1 MITTKDKIGYIRR
14 QENPDGTTTFKLIEA
29 KIKSVRIGKKGTS
42 VYSDRFRALDAEE
55 LEENAELMA
64 DTSRVILVDEPFVM
78 NDEMSE
84 RLKNVVEHWNK
95 HGAETLLGNR
105 TEPPK
110 KDGWYQVYAPSY
122 SGGSSSG
129 LKNING
135 NMYSAFKHGKWSI
148 EVGYHKRPGCVKAW
162 MPLPEPPKE
171 EA

>member
-64 DTSRVILVDEPFVM
+64 DTSRLILVGEPFVM

-84 RLKNVVEHWNK
+84 RLKNVVDHWNRY
-95 HGAETLLGNR
+95 GAETLLGNR

-110 KDGWYQVYAPSY
+110 
-122 SGGSSSG
+122 
-129 LKNING
+129 
-135 NMYSAFKHGKWSI
+135 
-148 EVGYHKRPGCVKAW
+148 
-162 MPLPEPPKE
+162 E
-171 EA
+171 ETE

>member
-14 QENPDGTTTFKLIEA
+14 QVNPDGTTTFKLIEA

-55 LEENAELMA
+55 LEENAELMS
-64 DTSRVILVDEPFVM
+64 DTSRIILVDEPFVM

-84 RLKNVVEHWNK
+84 RLQKVVEHWNK

-110 KDGWYQVYAPSY
+110 EDA
-122 SGGSSSG
+122 
-129 LKNING
+129 
-135 NMYSAFKHGKWSI
+135 
-148 EVGYHKRPGCVKAW
+148 
-162 MPLPEPPKE
+162 
-171 EA
+171 

>member
-14 QENPDGTTTFKLIEA
+14 KELADGTTEFKFIEA

-64 DTSRVILVDEPFVM
+64 DTSRLILVNEPFIM

-84 RLKNVVEHWNK
+84 RLQKVIEHWNM

-110 KDGWYQVYAPSY
+110 
-122 SGGSSSG
+122 
-129 LKNING
+129 
-135 NMYSAFKHGKWSI
+135 
-148 EVGYHKRPGCVKAW
+148 
-162 MPLPEPPKE
+162 E
-171 EA
+171 ET

>member
-42 VYSDRFRALDAEE
+42 VYSDGFRAFDTEE
-55 LEENAELMA
+55 LEDNAELMSG
-64 DTSRVILVDEPFVM
+64 TSKIILVNEPFVT

-95 HGAETLLGNR
+95 YGAETLLGNR

-110 KDGWYQVYAPSY
+110 
-122 SGGSSSG
+122 
-129 LKNING
+129 
-135 NMYSAFKHGKWSI
+135 
-148 EVGYHKRPGCVKAW
+148 
-162 MPLPEPPKE
+162 E